1 MQFNGYERRAIAM
14 RTESCARKTFLGL
27 QALLFLVFYAGA
39 GSLYIIHAYNANEIN
54 NLTDICELN
63 LLSGTLAP
71 TFCDMND

>member
-39 GSLYIIHAYNANEIN
+39 GSLYIIQDKVHPSTKMVVEAG
-54 NLTDICELN
+54 NLVHV
-63 LLSGTLAP
+63 G
-71 TFCDMND
+71 